1 MVQTLNFGLP
11 GGDSSIYKYG
21 NYYEKKSIEIK
32 KGDRTTLLAPVAMH
46 LILNF

>member
-1 MVQTLNFGLP
+1 MVQILNFGLP
-11 GGDSSIYKYG
+11 GGDSSINMEIIQK
-21 NYYEKKSIEIK
+21 KKSIEIK